1 MDDPDL
7 PFVEAIKA
15 GDERAFDELMARH
28 KVAVHRFVFRC
39 VGNEEDAEE
48 LAQETF
54 VRAYL
59 NLHSFRPTARFSTW
73 LFQIALNLAR
83 DAMRS
88 RRYRQRQVTDS
99 MTTGEGEREFPH
111 DKAGPD
117 EALQQRE
124 RWQEVQA
131 AIAELPAPLR
141 EALVL
146 TVLEEHSHA
155 DAAAI
160 LKTTPKTVETRVY
173 RARKALEKRLFRWLK
188 KN

>member
-88 RRYRQRQVTDS
+88 RRYRQRQGTDS

-117 EALQQRE
+117 EALQQRAK
-124 RWQEVQA
+124 EVEQMVA
-131 AIAELPAPLR
+131 AGQPTSPTRIDLELATNPFLR
-141 EALVL
+141 PNSPDIRRRLGMEGEPDWKVFG
-146 TVLEEHSHA
+146 EIR
-155 DAAAI
+155 DR
-160 LKTTPKTVETRVY
+160 KN
-173 RARKALEKRLFRWLK
+173 RA
-188 KN
+188 